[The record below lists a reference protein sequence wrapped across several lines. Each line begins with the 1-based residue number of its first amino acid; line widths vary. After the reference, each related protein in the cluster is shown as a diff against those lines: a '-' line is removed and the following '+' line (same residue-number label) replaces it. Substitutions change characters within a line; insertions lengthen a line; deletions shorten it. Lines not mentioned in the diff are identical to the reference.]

1 VIIEI
6 KAAKVPHL
14 LRVAAVLS
22 LLALVLMTWSL
33 FDPRPAPV
41 LIALSLGQ
49 ALGTASFVTYLSI
62 VAWDIRRRRREASSP
77 EERASLS
84 QLR

>member
-1 VIIEI
+1 MIIDV

-14 LRVAAVLS
+14 LRVAATLS
-22 LLALVLMTWSL
+22 LVALALMMWSL

-41 LIALSLGQ
+41 LIALSVGQ
-49 ALGTASFVTYLSI
+49 VIGTASFVTYLSI
-62 VAWDIRRRRREASSP
+62 VVWDIRRRRRETSSP

-84 QLR
+84 DMR